1 MPHIIIDYSR
11 GAGEHVAM
19 DRLTQTVHRCVRDGG
34 LVKPSAVRTLA
45 REATYSCVGDEHVDN
60 HFIQIIL
67 RVAPGRTAE
76 TKQKLLT
83 AVLVAARAIASPAL
97 EAGRL
102 GLRADLYESD
112 PDFAVQAI
120 AFA

>member
-19 DRLTQTVHRCVRDGG
+19 DRLTFAVHRCVRDGG

-60 HFIQIIL
+60 HFIQIIV
-67 RVAPGRTAE
+67 RMAPGRTPE

-83 AVLVAARAIASPAL
+83 AVLDAARAIAAPAL

-120 AFA
+120 AFV